1 MNVVFLRRW
10 VVAFCV
16 TVGVIIIVSISLR
29 KVGRIS
35 PPSVI
40 LMGGSVGYNRGV
52 KQLFTLRTFFVYSAK
67 QGDLL
72 S

>member
-35 PPSVI
+35 PLSVI
-40 LMGGSVGYNRGV
+40 LVGGSVGCNPGCN
-52 KQLFTLRTFFVYSAK
+52 
-67 QGDLL
+67 LL
-72 S
+72 